1 LERSLVKQFNELEE
15 RWPILLVRNLYH
27 LYVLH
32 LLEIDIPS
40 IWIILIKIVCYLNIQ
55 YFISQ
60 VFYFPQNKQFQI
72 FFLEHAGELRIIVLI
87 EERESYIDPHHTHT
101 HPNTMNPIDHRL
113 IQVTRRP
120 NYGLLGWP
128 SSREQGDSLSSSQT
142 PPLSLFP
149 SQSQN

>member
-72 FFLEHAGELRIIVLI
+72 FFSNMQ
-87 EERESYIDPHHTHT
+87 ESC
-101 HPNTMNPIDHRL
+101 
-113 IQVTRRP
+113 V
-120 NYGLLGWP
+120 
-128 SSREQGDSLSSSQT
+128 SLY
-142 PPLSLFP
+142 
-149 SQSQN
+149 